1 MKIEVEF
8 ETACGLIGYKEHKE
22 IITLKDQTLI
32 TISSSGKM
40 FSLIVEGNDEGRL
53 DDLIYG
59 IWELCC
65 LYDGYFYKPIKYVID
80 NVVSPPAQLIR
91 LKFYETDKKWT
102 KPGLMLR
109 RDGAMP
115 LGEEIIEKYI
125 HVRHHG
131 RKCVEG
137 EAIKKLTLPMINSFF
152 YIFSASYSD
161 IILEHRLSLLLNV
174 CDGYAINEGNKQTA
188 KDNINSILVKES
200 VKEIKVFVENRYGIS
215 ISSFNTMIGETR
227 NELDHYDY
235 KEKSAGNAICS
246 NGADRSLHLF
256 LVYIFNIG
264 FRATLLKKSCDDDFA
279 ITETDNAAREAI
291 SEIMKWS
298 DEVKQS

>member
-8 ETACGLIGYKEHKE
+8 ETACGLVGYKEHKE
-22 IITLKDQTLI
+22 IITLKDQTII

-40 FSLIVEGNDEGRL
+40 FSLIIEGNDGGRL

-115 LGEEIIEKYI
+115 LGEKIIEKYI
-125 HVRHHG
+125 LVRHHG
-131 RKCVEG
+131 RKYVEG
-137 EAIKKLTLPMINSFF
+137 KTIKNKLTLPLINSFF

-174 CDGYAINEGNKQTA
+174 CDGYANNEGNKQTA

-200 VKEIKVFVENRYGIS
+200 VKEIKVFVQKRYGIS
-215 ISSFNTMIGETR
+215 IGKFNDMICETR
-227 NELDHYDY
+227 NELDHYVFKD
-235 KEKSAGNAICS
+235 KSAGNAIYL
-246 NGADRSLHLF
+246 NQADRSLHLF
-256 LVYIFNIG
+256 LIYIFNIE
-264 FRATLLKKSCDDDFA
+264 FRATLLKNRVTTA
-279 ITETDNAAREAI
+279 LP
-291 SEIMKWS
+291 
-298 DEVKQS
+298 